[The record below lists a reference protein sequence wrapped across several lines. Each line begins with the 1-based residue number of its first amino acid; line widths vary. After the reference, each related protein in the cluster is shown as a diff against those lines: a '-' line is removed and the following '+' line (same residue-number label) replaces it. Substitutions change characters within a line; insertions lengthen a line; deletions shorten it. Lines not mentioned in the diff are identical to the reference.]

1 MSIDNE
7 PATADAAP
15 YAEIVHAALGQV
27 LRRDRIDPDADF
39 FDLGGQSLQAV
50 EVALELRRRTG
61 IAVDLDLLFTCRRP
75 VDVAAHLARHA
86 PAARETPM
94 SPTEERLLFLDRLHP
109 GSPLY
114 CVPVRYQF
122 AGELDAEALRAALQD
137 LVDRHEALRTCF
149 TADGRRL
156 VRSAAALPWTVVDL
170 SGEEPARAAAEA
182 RRHVAEEARRPVP
195 PDVPPLARACLVTE
209 PGDRAVLLLTLHHL
223 IADQHSLDLLDRQ
236 LQQSYGER
244 VGLARDLPPLR
255 RRGLAG
261 RPDAAAARAHWRG
274 QLAGLGGR
282 TALPADR
289 PRPDVVGPAGEVVT
303 APVDAALVA
312 RLTELAAA
320 CAASE
325 FMVLLAAYAAF
336 LARVAAP
343 AGAAHAPEV
352 VVGAPLGGRTA
363 DDEDTV
369 GMFVNVLPVRV
380 RIGPDTTFRQL
391 VAQVRGQV
399 SAALAYQWT
408 PLQELVADAT
418 AAAGAAGHP
427 LTQVSISHVDDRA
440 WHWAPAGATAARD
453 VLSTGTA
460 KYELLWTVTT
470 GAASATSALEAAAD
484 LFTRGRAEELHGRL
498 LADLALLSA
507 APDAPVAATLP
518 AAQPPAPVASAPPA
532 VPVAPASSPAP
543 AASAPYRAA
552 VRAPGGYRRQPA
564 DRPVHE
570 LVAQRARAY
579 PDAVAVRHGGKS
591 LRYGELD
598 AAAAG
603 LAGHLV
609 EAGVRPG
616 DRVAV
621 AAERGADAVTAFL
634 AVLRAGAAYVPV
646 DVAQPTARSRT
657 ILRDSG
663 VRLALCQPGARG
675 HVPAGVPTVDL
686 AAALAGA
693 ADRPAPPPVPVTVR
707 HPAYVMYTS
716 GSTGTPKGVVVPHE
730 AILRL
735 VPRSNFLSLHPEDV
749 VAHLSNTAFDAATL
763 EVWGALCAGATLAVV
778 PREVALSPHRMG
790 RFLADTGVSV
800 MFTTNALLNAIVAHV
815 PDAFAGLRV
824 LLIGGDQYALE
835 PVRRMLAAGA
845 PQHLVNAYGPTENTT
860 FSAAHEVTAADLDR
874 GVLPI
879 GGAIDGTYL
888 RVLDD
893 RLAPVA
899 PDGTG
904 ELYVG
909 GQGLADGYVGD
920 PGRTGAAFV
929 ADPFAVE
936 PGARLYR
943 TGDLVRLLPDGGVV
957 FLGRRD
963 DQVKV
968 SGFRVE
974 LGEVERVLGDCPGVG
989 ECAVLAVADAAA
1001 VELVAVLTG
1010 PADPGEVREYLRAN
1024 LPAYMVPARCHRVRR
1039 LPTTNN
1045 GKVDRPALLAELA
1058 RAAAPAPIPAGAPA
1072 PDPDTPVA
1080 PADGSPTPGASATAG
1095 DPVAA
1100 GLADI
1105 WRDLLGVA
1113 DVAADSHFFALGGT
1127 SIKALHLVGAVHRR
1141 FGVDLR
1147 IVTVFRRPA
1156 FADLAREITDLARAA
1171 ADPAREATDPA
1182 REATDPAREATDPA
1196 GESTGPAG
1204 TERRGHGDGPG
1215 RP

>member
-15 YAEIVHAALGQV
+15 YADIVHAAMGQV
-27 LRRDRIDPDADF
+27 LRRDRIEAYADF

-86 PAARETPM
+86 PSARETPM
-94 SPTEERLLFLDRLHP
+94 SPTEERLLFSDRLHP

-114 CVPVRYQF
+114 CVPVRYRF
-122 AGELDAEALRAALQD
+122 AGVLDAEALRAALQD

-182 RRHVAEEARRPVP
+182 RRYVAEEARRPVP
-195 PDVPPLARACLVTE
+195 TDVPPLARACLVTE

-282 TALPADR
+282 MALPADR

-312 RLTELAAA
+312 RLAELAAA

-343 AGAAHAPEV
+343 GGAAHAPEV

-427 LTQVSISHVDDRA
+427 LTQASISHVDDRA

-470 GAASATSALEAAAD
+470 GATSATSALEAAAD

-498 LADLALLSA
+498 LADLARLSA
-507 APDAPVAATLP
+507 APDAPVVEAHPP
-518 AAQPPAPVASAPPA
+518 APAQPTHPAPPVASAPSR
-532 VPVAPASSPAP
+532 PVG
-543 AASAPYRAA
+543 R
-552 VRAPGGYRRQPA
+552 VPGGYTRQPA

-579 PDAVAVRHGGKS
+579 PEAVAVRHGGKS

-616 DRVAV
+616 ERVAV

-646 DVAQPTARSRT
+646 DVAQPPARSRT

-663 VRLALCQPGARG
+663 VRLALCQPGAQE

-716 GSTGTPKGVVVPHE
+716 GSTGTPKGVVIPHE

-899 PDGTG
+899 PGGTG

-929 ADPFAVE
+929 ADPYAAE
-936 PGARLYR
+936 SGARLYR

-989 ECAVLAVADAAA
+989 EGAVLAVADADA

-1010 PADPGEVREYLRAN
+1010 PADPGEVREFLRAN

-1045 GKVDRPALLAELA
+1045 GKVDRPALLAELG
-1058 RAAAPAPIPAGAPA
+1058 RAAAPAPDPAPTPAG
-1072 PDPDTPVA
+1072 VA
-1080 PADGSPTPGASATAG
+1080 SV

-1156 FADLAREITDLARAA
+1156 FADLAREITDLAR
-1171 ADPAREATDPA
+1171 ETTDL
-1182 REATDPAREATDPA
+1182 A
-1196 GESTGPAG
+1196 GETTDRAG

>member
-1 MSIDNE
+1 MSIDNQ

-15 YAEIVHAALGQV
+15 YAEIVHAAFGQV
-27 LRRDRIDPDADF
+27 LRRDRIDPAADF

-86 PAARETPM
+86 PSARETPM
-94 SPTEERLLFLDRLHP
+94 SPTEERLLFSDRLHP

-114 CVPVRYQF
+114 CVPVRYRF
-122 AGELDAEALRAALQD
+122 AGDVDAEALRAALQD

-182 RRHVAEEARRPVP
+182 RRYVAEEARRPVP
-195 PDVPPLARACLVTE
+195 TDVPPLARACLVTE

-282 TALPADR
+282 MALPADR

-312 RLTELAAA
+312 RLTELATA

-336 LARVAAP
+336 LARAAAP
-343 AGAAHAPEV
+343 GGAAHAPEV

-380 RIGPDTTFRQL
+380 RVGPDTTFRQL
-391 VAQVRGQV
+391 VTQVRGQV

-470 GAASATSALEAAAD
+470 GATAATSALEAAAD

-498 LADLALLSA
+498 LADLTRLSA
-507 APDAPVAATLP
+507 APDAPVAATLSVP
-518 AAQPPAPVASAPPA
+518 ETPPAPVAAAPS
-532 VPVAPASSPAP
+532 V
-543 AASAPYRAA
+543 ASAPSRPAGR
-552 VRAPGGYRRQPA
+552 VPGGYTRQPV

-570 LVAQRARAY
+570 LVSQRARAY
-579 PDAVAVRHGGKS
+579 PEAVAVRHGGKS
-591 LRYGELD
+591 LSYGELD

-646 DVAQPTARSRT
+646 DVAQPPARSRT

-663 VRLALCQPGARG
+663 VRLALCQPGAQE

-693 ADRPAPPPVPVTVR
+693 ADRPASPPVAVTVR

-899 PDGTG
+899 PGGTG

-929 ADPFAVE
+929 ADPYAVE

-989 ECAVLAVADAAA
+989 EGAVLAVAAADA

-1010 PADPGEVREYLRAN
+1010 PADPGEVREFLRAN

-1045 GKVDRPALLAELA
+1045 GKVDRPALLAELG
-1058 RAAAPAPIPAGAPA
+1058 RAAAPDPAAAPA
-1072 PDPDTPVA
+1072 PDPDTPPA
-1080 PADGSPTPGASATAG
+1080 PADGSPTPGAPATAD

-1156 FADLAREITDLARAA
+1156 FAELAREITDLTREST
-1171 ADPAREATDPA
+1171 DLARETTDL
-1182 REATDPAREATDPA
+1182 A
-1196 GESTGPAG
+1196 GESTDLAG

>member
-15 YAEIVHAALGQV
+15 YADIVHAAMGQV
-27 LRRDRIDPDADF
+27 LRRDRIDPYADF

-50 EVALELRRRTG
+50 EVALELRRCTG

-86 PAARETPM
+86 PSARETPM
-94 SPTEERLLFLDRLHP
+94 SPTEERLLFSDRLHP

-114 CVPVRYQF
+114 CVPVRYRF
-122 AGELDAEALRAALQD
+122 AGDVDAEALRAALQD

-182 RRHVAEEARRPVP
+182 RRYVAEEARRPVP
-195 PDVPPLARACLVTE
+195 TDVPPLARACLVTE

-236 LQQSYGER
+236 LQQSYGDR

-282 TALPADR
+282 MALPADR

-343 AGAAHAPEV
+343 EGAAHAPEV

-391 VAQVRGQV
+391 VTQVRGQV

-470 GAASATSALEAAAD
+470 GATSATSALEAAAD

-498 LADLALLSA
+498 LADLARLSA
-507 APDAPVAATLP
+507 APDAPVAATLSIP
-518 AAQPPAPVASAPPA
+518 ETPPASVASAPSRPA
-532 VPVAPASSPAP
+532 GRV
-543 AASAPYRAA
+543 
-552 VRAPGGYRRQPA
+552 PGGYTRQPA

-570 LVAQRARAY
+570 LVSQRARAY
-579 PDAVAVRHGGKS
+579 PEAVAVRHGGKS

-646 DVAQPTARSRT
+646 DVAQPPARSRT

-663 VRLALCQPGARG
+663 VRLALCQPGAQE
-675 HVPAGVPTVDL
+675 HVPTGAPTVDL

-860 FSAAHEVTAADLDR
+860 FSAAHEVTTADLDR

-899 PDGTG
+899 PGGTG

-929 ADPFAVE
+929 ADPFAAE

-989 ECAVLAVADAAA
+989 EGAVLAVADADA

-1010 PADPGEVREYLRAN
+1010 PADPGEVREFLRAN

-1045 GKVDRPALLAELA
+1045 GKVDRPALLAELG
-1058 RAAAPAPIPAGAPA
+1058 RAAAPAPDPAPTPAG
-1072 PDPDTPVA
+1072 VA
-1080 PADGSPTPGASATAG
+1080 SV

-1156 FADLAREITDLARAA
+1156 FADLAREITDLARESTDLAGEA
-1171 ADPAREATDPA
+1171 ADPAGETTD
-1182 REATDPAREATDPA
+1182 R
-1196 GESTGPAG
+1196 AG

>member
-1 MSIDNE
+1 
-7 PATADAAP
+7 
-15 YAEIVHAALGQV
+15 
-27 LRRDRIDPDADF
+27 
-39 FDLGGQSLQAV
+39 
-50 EVALELRRRTG
+50 
-61 IAVDLDLLFTCRRP
+61 
-75 VDVAAHLARHA
+75 
-86 PAARETPM
+86 
-94 SPTEERLLFLDRLHP
+94 
-109 GSPLY
+109 
-114 CVPVRYQF
+114 
-122 AGELDAEALRAALQD
+122 
-137 LVDRHEALRTCF
+137 
-149 TADGRRL
+149 
-156 VRSAAALPWTVVDL
+156 
-170 SGEEPARAAAEA
+170 
-182 RRHVAEEARRPVP
+182 
-195 PDVPPLARACLVTE
+195 
-209 PGDRAVLLLTLHHL
+209 
-223 IADQHSLDLLDRQ
+223 
-236 LQQSYGER
+236 
-244 VGLARDLPPLR
+244 
-255 RRGLAG
+255 
-261 RPDAAAARAHWRG
+261 
-274 QLAGLGGR
+274 
-282 TALPADR
+282 
-289 PRPDVVGPAGEVVT
+289 
-303 APVDAALVA
+303 
-312 RLTELAAA
+312 
-320 CAASE
+320 
-325 FMVLLAAYAAF
+325 
-336 LARVAAP
+336 
-343 AGAAHAPEV
+343 
-352 VVGAPLGGRTA
+352 
-363 DDEDTV
+363 
-369 GMFVNVLPVRV
+369 
-380 RIGPDTTFRQL
+380 
-391 VAQVRGQV
+391 
-399 SAALAYQWT
+399 
-408 PLQELVADAT
+408 
-418 AAAGAAGHP
+418 
-427 LTQVSISHVDDRA
+427 
-440 WHWAPAGATAARD
+440 
-453 VLSTGTA
+453 
-460 KYELLWTVTT
+460 
-470 GAASATSALEAAAD
+470 
-484 LFTRGRAEELHGRL
+484 
-498 LADLALLSA
+498 
-507 APDAPVAATLP
+507 
-518 AAQPPAPVASAPPA
+518 
-532 VPVAPASSPAP
+532 
-543 AASAPYRAA
+543 
-552 VRAPGGYRRQPA
+552 
-564 DRPVHE
+564 
-570 LVAQRARAY
+570 
-579 PDAVAVRHGGKS
+579 
-591 LRYGELD
+591 
-598 AAAAG
+598 
-603 LAGHLV
+603 
-609 EAGVRPG
+609 
-616 DRVAV
+616 
-621 AAERGADAVTAFL
+621 
-634 AVLRAGAAYVPV
+634 
-646 DVAQPTARSRT
+646 
-657 ILRDSG
+657 
-663 VRLALCQPGARG
+663 
-675 HVPAGVPTVDL
+675 AGVPTVDL

-899 PDGTG
+899 PGGAG

-920 PGRTGAAFV
+920 PGRTSAAFV
-929 ADPFAVE
+929 ADPYAADPFAVE

-989 ECAVLAVADAAA
+989 EGAVLAVADADA

-1010 PADPGEVREYLRAN
+1010 PADPGEVREFLRAN

-1045 GKVDRPALLAELA
+1045 GKVDRPALLAELG
-1058 RAAAPAPIPAGAPA
+1058 RAAASVPDPAPTPAG
-1072 PDPDTPVA
+1072 VA
-1080 PADGSPTPGASATAG
+1080 SV

-1105 WRDLLGVA
+1105 WRDLLGIA
-1113 DVAADSHFFALGGT
+1113 DVNADSHFFALGGT

-1156 FADLAREITDLARAA
+1156 FADLAREITDLAGVA
-1171 ADPAREATDPA
+1171 ADPAREAI
-1182 REATDPAREATDPA
+1182 DPA

>member
-15 YAEIVHAALGQV
+15 YADIAHAAFGQV

-86 PAARETPM
+86 PSARQTPM
-94 SPTEERLLFLDRLHP
+94 SPTEERLLFLERLHP

-114 CVPVRYQF
+114 CVPVRYRF
-122 AGELDAEALRAALQD
+122 AGDVDAEALRAALQD

-195 PDVPPLARACLVTE
+195 TDVPPLARACLVTE

-244 VGLARDLPPLR
+244 VGLARELPPLR

-282 TALPADR
+282 MALPADR

-343 AGAAHAPEV
+343 GGADRAPEV

-369 GMFVNVLPVRV
+369 GMFVNVLPIRV

-418 AAAGAAGHP
+418 AAAGPAGHP

-470 GAASATSALEAAAD
+470 GATAATSALEAAAD

-498 LADLALLSA
+498 LADLARLSE
-507 APDAPVAATLP
+507 APDAPVAATP
-518 AAQPPAPVASAPPA
+518 PPAQPPAPS
-532 VPVAPASSPAP
+532 PVAASLSAAPGAAAP
-543 AASAPYRAA
+543 ARPAG
-552 VRAPGGYRRQPA
+552 RAPGGYARQPA

-570 LVAQRARAY
+570 LVAQRARAH
-579 PDAVAVRHGGKS
+579 PEAVAVRHGGEI

-621 AAERGADAVTAFL
+621 AVERGADAVTAFL

-663 VRLALCQPGARG
+663 VRLALCQPGAQE
-675 HVPAGVPTVDL
+675 HVPAGVPAVDL

-815 PDAFAGLRV
+815 PGAFAGLRA

-845 PQHLVNAYGPTENTT
+845 PRHLVNAYGPTENTT

-899 PDGTG
+899 PGGTG

-920 PGRTGAAFV
+920 PGRTSAAFV

-989 ECAVLAVADAAA
+989 ECAVLAVADADA

-1010 PADPGEVREYLRAN
+1010 PADPGEVREFLRAN

-1045 GKVDRPALLAELA
+1045 GKVDRPALLGELG
-1058 RAAAPAPIPAGAPA
+1058 RDAAGVPA
-1072 PDPDTPVA
+1072 PDPA
-1080 PADGSPTPGASATAG
+1080 PDPAATPGG
-1095 DPVAA
+1095 VLPDDPVAA

-1113 DVAADSHFFALGGT
+1113 DVDADSHFFALGGT

-1156 FADLAREITDLARAA
+1156 FADLAREITDLAGEA
-1171 ADPAREATDPA
+1171 ADLAGEATDLT
-1182 REATDPAREATDPA
+1182 REAADL
-1196 GESTGPAG
+1196 AG

>member
-27 LRRDRIDPDADF
+27 LRRDRIDPYADF

-114 CVPVRYQF
+114 CVPVRYRF

-195 PDVPPLARACLVTE
+195 TDVPPLARACLVTE

-282 TALPADR
+282 MALPADR

-336 LARVAAP
+336 LARVAAQG
-343 AGAAHAPEV
+343 GAAHAPV

-418 AAAGAAGHP
+418 AAAGPAGHP

-484 LFTRGRAEELHGRL
+484 LFTHGRAEELHGRL

-507 APDAPVAATLP
+507 APDAPVAP
-518 AAQPPAPVASAPPA
+518 AHPPAPAQPTYPAPPVASAPD
-532 VPVAPASSPAP
+532 
-543 AASAPYRAA
+543 RAA
-552 VRAPGGYRRQPA
+552 GRAPGGYVRQPA

-570 LVAQRARAY
+570 VVAHRARTY

-598 AAAAG
+598 AAAGG

-899 PDGTG
+899 PGGAG

-920 PGRTGAAFV
+920 PGRTSAAFV
-929 ADPFAVE
+929 ADPYAADPFAVE

-989 ECAVLAVADAAA
+989 ECAVLAVADADA

-1010 PADPGEVREYLRAN
+1010 PADPGEVREFLRAN

-1045 GKVDRPALLAELA
+1045 GKVDRPALLAELG
-1058 RAAAPAPIPAGAPA
+1058 RAAASVPDPAPTPAG
-1072 PDPDTPVA
+1072 VA
-1080 PADGSPTPGASATAG
+1080 SV

-1105 WRDLLGVA
+1105 WRDLLGIA
-1113 DVAADSHFFALGGT
+1113 DVNADSHFFALGGT

-1156 FADLAREITDLARAA
+1156 FADLAREITDLAGVA
-1171 ADPAREATDPA
+1171 ADPAREAIDL
-1182 REATDPAREATDPA
+1182 A

>member
-1 MSIDNE
+1 MSIDNQ

-15 YAEIVHAALGQV
+15 YAEIVHAAFGQV
-27 LRRDRIDPDADF
+27 LRRDRIDPAADF

-86 PAARETPM
+86 PSARETPM
-94 SPTEERLLFLDRLHP
+94 SPTEERLLFSDRLHP

-114 CVPVRYQF
+114 CVPVRYRF
-122 AGELDAEALRAALQD
+122 AGYVDAEALRAALQD

-182 RRHVAEEARRPVP
+182 RRYVAEEARRPVP
-195 PDVPPLARACLVTE
+195 TDVPPLARACLVTE

-282 TALPADR
+282 MALPADR

-312 RLTELAAA
+312 RLTELATA

-336 LARVAAP
+336 LARAAAP
-343 AGAAHAPEV
+343 EGADCAPEV

-380 RIGPDTTFRQL
+380 RVGPDTTFRQL
-391 VAQVRGQV
+391 VTQVRGQV

-470 GAASATSALEAAAD
+470 GATAATSALEAAAD

-498 LADLALLSA
+498 LADLTRLSA
-507 APDAPVAATLP
+507 APDAPVAATLSVP
-518 AAQPPAPVASAPPA
+518 ETPPAPVAAAPS
-532 VPVAPASSPAP
+532 V
-543 AASAPYRAA
+543 ASAPSRPAGR
-552 VRAPGGYRRQPA
+552 VPGGYTRQPV
-564 DRPVHE
+564 DQPVHE
-570 LVAQRARAY
+570 LVSQRARAY
-579 PDAVAVRHGGKS
+579 PEAVAVRHGGKS
-591 LRYGELD
+591 LSYGELD

-646 DVAQPTARSRT
+646 DVAQPPARSRT

-663 VRLALCQPGARG
+663 VRLALCQPGAQE

-693 ADRPAPPPVPVTVR
+693 ADRPAPPPVAVTVR

-835 PVRRMLAAGA
+835 PMRRMLAAGA

-899 PDGTG
+899 PGGTG

-920 PGRTGAAFV
+920 PGRTGAAFI
-929 ADPFAVE
+929 ADPYAVE

-989 ECAVLAVADAAA
+989 EGAVLAVAAADA

-1010 PADPGEVREYLRAN
+1010 PADPGEVREFLRAN

-1045 GKVDRPALLAELA
+1045 GKVDRPALLAELG
-1058 RAAAPAPIPAGAPA
+1058 RAAAPDPAAAPA

-1080 PADGSPTPGASATAG
+1080 PADGSPTPGAPATAD

-1156 FADLAREITDLARAA
+1156 FADLAREITDLTREST
-1171 ADPAREATDPA
+1171 DLARET
-1182 REATDPAREATDPA
+1182 TDPA
-1196 GESTGPAG
+1196 GETTDLVG

>member
-1 MSIDNE
+1 MSVDNE
-7 PATADAAP
+7 RATADALP
-15 YAEIVHAALGQV
+15 YEDIVRATFRAV
-27 LRRDRIDPDADF
+27 LRREHVDPDADF

-61 IAVDLDLLFTCRRP
+61 IAVDLDLLFTYRRP
-75 VDVAAHLARHA
+75 VDVGAHLARHA
-86 PAARETPM
+86 PSVRQTPM

-109 GSPLY
+109 ASPLY
-114 CVPVRYQF
+114 CVPVRYRF
-122 AGELDAEALRAALQD
+122 DGEVDAEALRAALQD

-149 TADGRRL
+149 SADGRRL
-156 VRSAAALPWTVVDL
+156 VRSAATLPWSVVDL

-182 RRHVAEEARRPVP
+182 RRYVEAEARRPVP
-195 PDVPPLARACLVTE
+195 TDVPPLARACLVTE

-223 IADQHSLDLLDRQ
+223 ISDQHSLDLLDREF
-236 LQQSYGER
+236 QQSYGER
-244 VGLARDLPPLR
+244 VGLDRGLPPLR

-261 RPDAAAARAHWRG
+261 RPDAAASLAHWRH

-282 TALPADR
+282 MALPADR
-289 PRPDVVGPAGEVVT
+289 DRPDVVGPDGELVT
-303 APVDAALVA
+303 APLDPALVA

-320 CAASE
+320 TSASE

-336 LARVAAP
+336 LSRVAAP
-343 AGAAHAPEV
+343 EGAAHAPDV

-363 DDEDTV
+363 DDEHTV
-369 GMFVNVLPVRV
+369 GMFVNVLPIRV
-380 RIGPDTTFRQL
+380 RIGADTTFRLL
-391 VAQVRGQV
+391 VAEVRGQV

-408 PLQELVADAT
+408 PLQELVAEV
-418 AAAGAAGHP
+418 AAATGPAGHP
-427 LTQVSISHVDDRA
+427 LTQVSISHVDNRT
-440 WHWAPAGATAARD
+440 WHWAPSGAPAVRD
-453 VLSTGTA
+453 VLPTGTA

-470 GAASATSALEAAAD
+470 DATSATSALEAAGD

-498 LADLALLSA
+498 LADLARLGA
-507 APDAPVAATLP
+507 APDVPIAAAL
-518 AAQPPAPVASAPPA
+518 S
-532 VPVAPASSPAP
+532 AP
-543 AASAPYRAA
+543 AAPVPAEPSPSAEPSLSAEPSPGRPGDR
-552 VRAPGGYRRQPA
+552 VPGGYIRQIA

-570 LVAQRARAY
+570 LVTLRARAH
-579 PDAVAVRHGGKS
+579 PEAIAVRHGDRS
-591 LRYGELD
+591 LSYGALD

-603 LAGHLV
+603 LARRLV
-609 EAGVRPG
+609 EAGVRAG
-616 DRVAV
+616 ERVAV

-646 DVAQPTARSRT
+646 DVAQPPARSRT
-657 ILRDSG
+657 IVRDSG
-663 VRLALCQPGARG
+663 VRLALCERGAEE
-675 HVPAGVPTVDL
+675 HVPAGVPTIEL

-693 ADRPAPPPVPVTVR
+693 TDAPAPPQVAVTVR

-716 GSTGTPKGVVVPHE
+716 GSTGTPKGVVIPHE

-735 VPRSNFLSLHPEDV
+735 VPRSNFLRLHPQDV
-749 VAHLSNTAFDAATL
+749 VAHLSNVAFDAATL
-763 EVWGALCAGATLAVV
+763 EIWGALCAGATLVVV
-778 PREVALSPHRMG
+778 PREVALSPYRMG
-790 RFLADTGVSV
+790 RFLAETGVSV

-815 PDAFAGLRV
+815 ADAFAGLRV

-835 PVRRMLAAGA
+835 QVRRMLAAGA
-845 PQHLVNAYGPTENTT
+845 PRHLVNAYGPTENTT
-860 FSAAHEVTAADLDR
+860 FSAAHEVSPADLDR
-874 GVLPI
+874 GVIPI
-879 GGAIDGTYL
+879 GGAIDGTCL

-899 PDGTG
+899 AGDTG

-920 PGRTGAAFV
+920 PRRTCAAFV
-929 ADPFAVE
+929 ADPFAAE
-936 PGARLYR
+936 PGQRLYR

-963 DQVKV
+963 DQVKI

-974 LGEVERVLGDCPGVG
+974 IGEVERVLGDCPGVG
-989 ECAVLAVADAAA
+989 DCAVLAVTDAGP

-1010 PADPGEVREYLRAN
+1010 PADPGEVREFLRAN

-1045 GKVDRPALLAELA
+1045 GKVDRRALLATLGRDA
-1058 RAAAPAPIPAGAPA
+1058 DPDGPAPSTNSPA
-1072 PDPDTPVA
+1072 PDGSPLSGGA
-1080 PADGSPTPGASATAG
+1080 LPAD
-1095 DPVAA
+1095 PVSA

-1113 DVAADSHFFALGGT
+1113 DVGADSHFFALGGT

-1147 IVTVFRRPA
+1147 IVTVFRRPS
-1156 FADLAREITDLARAA
+1156 FADLAGEITELVR
-1171 ADPAREATDPA
+1171 
-1182 REATDPAREATDPA
+1182 
-1196 GESTGPAG
+1196 
-1204 TERRGHGDGPG
+1204 TERRGSGDGPG

>member
-27 LRRDRIDPDADF
+27 LRRDRIDPYADF

-114 CVPVRYQF
+114 CVPVRYRF
-122 AGELDAEALRAALQD
+122 TGELDAEALRAALQD

-195 PDVPPLARACLVTE
+195 TDVPPLARACLVTE

-363 DDEDTV
+363 ADEDTV

-380 RIGPDTTFRQL
+380 RIGPGTTFRQL

-418 AAAGAAGHP
+418 AAAGPAGHP

-470 GAASATSALEAAAD
+470 GAASAASALEAAAD

-518 AAQPPAPVASAPPA
+518 AAQPPAPSA
-532 VPVAPASSPAP
+532 VPVVP
-543 AASAPYRAA
+543 AASVASTPYRAA
-552 VRAPGGYRRQPA
+552 GRAPGGYRRQPA
-564 DRPVHE
+564 EGPVHE
-570 LVAQRARAY
+570 LVAHRARAY
-579 PDAVAVRHGGKS
+579 PDAVAVRHGGES

-663 VRLALCQPGARG
+663 VRLALCQPGARK

-860 FSAAHEVTAADLDR
+860 FSAAHEVTAGDLDR

-899 PDGTG
+899 PGGTG

-920 PGRTGAAFV
+920 PGRTAAAFV

-989 ECAVLAVADAAA
+989 ECAVLAVADADA

-1045 GKVDRPALLAELA
+1045 GKVDRPALVAEVGRA
-1058 RAAAPAPIPAGAPA
+1058 PAAPDPSVAAASDPAAAAASDPAAAPAPDPAPTPAG
-1072 PDPDTPVA
+1072 VA
-1080 PADGSPTPGASATAG
+1080 SV

-1156 FADLAREITDLARAA
+1156 FADLAREITDLAGEA
-1171 ADPAREATDPA
+1171 ADPARQATGPA
-1182 REATDPAREATDPA
+1182 REAIDPA

>member
-15 YAEIVHAALGQV
+15 YAEIVHAAFGQV
-27 LRRDRIDPDADF
+27 LRRDRIDPYADF

-86 PAARETPM
+86 PSARETPM

-109 GSPLY
+109 DSPLY
-114 CVPVRYQF
+114 CVPVRYRF
-122 AGELDAEALRAALQD
+122 AGDVDAEALRAALQD

-149 TADGRRL
+149 TPDGRRL

-182 RRHVAEEARRPVP
+182 SRYVAEEARRPVP
-195 PDVPPLARACLVTE
+195 TDVPPLARACLVTE

-282 TALPADR
+282 MALPADR

-343 AGAAHAPEV
+343 EGAAHAPEV

-363 DDEDTV
+363 DDEDTI

-470 GAASATSALEAAAD
+470 GATSATSALEAAAD

-498 LADLALLSA
+498 LADLARLSV
-507 APDAPVAATLP
+507 APDAPVAATLSIP
-518 AAQPPAPVASAPPA
+518 EALSAAPVAAA
-532 VPVAPASSPAP
+532 VPHR
-543 AASAPYRAA
+543 RAG
-552 VRAPGGYRRQPA
+552 RAPGGYVRQPA

-570 LVAQRARAY
+570 VVAQRARAH
-579 PDAVAVRHGGKS
+579 PEAVAVRHGGKS

-646 DVAQPTARSRT
+646 DVGQPPARSRT

-663 VRLALCQPGARG
+663 VRLALCQPGAQE
-675 HVPAGVPTVDL
+675 HVPTGVPTIEL

-790 RFLADTGVSV
+790 RFLAEVGVSV

-893 RLAPVA
+893 GLAPVA
-899 PDGTG
+899 PGGTG

-909 GQGLADGYVGD
+909 GQGLADGYVSD

-929 ADPFAVE
+929 ADPYAAE

-989 ECAVLAVADAAA
+989 ECAVLAVADADV

-1010 PADPGEVREYLRAN
+1010 PADPAEVREFLRAN

-1045 GKVDRPALLAELA
+1045 GKVDRPALLAELDRA
-1058 RAAAPAPIPAGAPA
+1058 AAPDPAAAPAPIPAGAPA
-1072 PDPDTPVA
+1072 PDPDTPAA
-1080 PADGSPTPGASATAG
+1080 PADGSSTPGAPATAG

-1156 FADLAREITDLARAA
+1156 FADLAREITDLAREITDLAGTA
-1171 ADPAREATDPA
+1171 ADL
-1182 REATDPAREATDPA
+1182 
-1196 GESTGPAG
+1196 AG

>member
-15 YAEIVHAALGQV
+15 YAEIVHAAFGQV
-27 LRRDRIDPDADF
+27 LRRDRIDPYADF

-86 PAARETPM
+86 PSARETPM
-94 SPTEERLLFLDRLHP
+94 SPTEERLLFSDRLHP

-114 CVPVRYQF
+114 CVPVRYRF
-122 AGELDAEALRAALQD
+122 AGDVDAEALRAALQD

-149 TADGRRL
+149 TPDGRRL

-182 RRHVAEEARRPVP
+182 RRYVAEEARRPVP
-195 PDVPPLARACLVTE
+195 TDVPPLARACLVTE

-236 LQQSYGER
+236 LQQSYGDR
-244 VGLARDLPPLR
+244 VGLVRDLPPLR

-274 QLAGLGGR
+274 QLAGLGGQM
-282 TALPADR
+282 ALPADR

-343 AGAAHAPEV
+343 GGAAHAPEV

-380 RIGPDTTFRQL
+380 RVGPDTTFRQL
-391 VAQVRGQV
+391 VTQVRGQV

-470 GAASATSALEAAAD
+470 GATAATSALEAAAD

-498 LADLALLSA
+498 LADLARLSA
-507 APDAPVAATLP
+507 APDAPVAATLSIP
-518 AAQPPAPVASAPPA
+518 ETPPAPVASAP
-532 VPVAPASSPAP
+532 S
-543 AASAPYRAA
+543 AASAPSRP
-552 VRAPGGYRRQPA
+552 VGRVPGGHTRQPA

-579 PDAVAVRHGGKS
+579 PEAVAVRHGGKS

-616 DRVAV
+616 ERVAV

-646 DVAQPTARSRT
+646 DVAQPPARSRT

-663 VRLALCQPGARG
+663 VRLALCQPGAQE
-675 HVPAGVPTVDL
+675 HVPTGVPTVDL

-778 PREVALSPHRMG
+778 PRDVALSPHRMG

-899 PDGTG
+899 PGGTG

-929 ADPFAVE
+929 ADPYAVE

-989 ECAVLAVADAAA
+989 EGAVLAVAGADA

-1010 PADPGEVREYLRAN
+1010 PADPGEVREFLRAN

-1045 GKVDRPALLAELA
+1045 GKVDRPALLAELG
-1058 RAAAPAPIPAGAPA
+1058 RAAAPAPDPAPTPAG
-1072 PDPDTPVA
+1072 VA
-1080 PADGSPTPGASATAG
+1080 SV

-1156 FADLAREITDLARAA
+1156 FADLAREI
-1171 ADPAREATDPA
+1171 
-1182 REATDPAREATDPA
+1182 A
-1196 GESTGPAG
+1196 GLAG